1 MIREFKE
8 QDLEKVANIW
18 LISNIDA
25 HFFIP
30 KDYWK
35 GHFDEVKEMF
45 LQAEIYVYEKD
56 CEVQGF
62 ISLNKEYIE
71 GIFVSKEVQ
80 SKGIGKDLLNFVKE
94 RNEFL
99 YLSVYQRNERAIHFY
114 QREGFQI
121 KCANIDEQTGEKE
134 YEMIWYKN
142 KGNKNNE
149 MVRKDHYEYD
159 RMWCRTAR

>member
-45 LQAEIYVYEKD
+45 LQR
-56 CEVQGF
+56 
-62 ISLNKEYIE
+62 S
-71 GIFVSKEVQ
+71 
-80 SKGIGKDLLNFVKE
+80 
-94 RNEFL
+94 
-99 YLSVYQRNERAIHFY
+99 
-114 QREGFQI
+114 
-121 KCANIDEQTGEKE
+121 ANS
-134 YEMIWYKN
+134 
-142 KGNKNNE
+142 
-149 MVRKDHYEYD
+149 
-159 RMWCRTAR
+159 

>member
-25 HFFIP
+25 HSFIP
-30 KDYWK
+30 KDYWESL
-35 GHFDEVKEMF
+35 FDEVKEMF

-56 CEVQGF
+56 CVVQGF
-62 ISLNKEYIE
+62 IGLNKEYIE
-71 GIFVSKEVQ
+71 
-80 SKGIGKDLLNFVKE
+80 GIGKDLLNFVKE

-134 YEMIWYKN
+134 YEMIWHKN
-142 KGNKNNE
+142 KGN
-149 MVRKDHYEYD
+149 
-159 RMWCRTAR
+159 